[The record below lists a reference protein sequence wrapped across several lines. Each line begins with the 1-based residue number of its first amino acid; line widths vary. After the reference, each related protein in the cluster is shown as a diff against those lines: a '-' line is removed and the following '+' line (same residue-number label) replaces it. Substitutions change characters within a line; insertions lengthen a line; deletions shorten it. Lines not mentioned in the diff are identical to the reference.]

1 MMCVTGPW
9 IHRGGTDEEIVSSKV
24 ERYGST
30 VPPIFSTEHDRK
42 NVSWLDVRMREEFLT
57 GQVMEEIGSID
68 SIAYSINRIENTLN
82 ILE

>member
-42 NVSWLDVRMREEFLT
+42 NVS
-57 GQVMEEIGSID
+57 
-68 SIAYSINRIENTLN
+68 
-82 ILE
+82 